1 MFANFGRIV
10 TVTPVNYLRDRG
22 DFIDPAAPGGEA
34 RYLAGAGLLALET
47 INVPTA
53 GRNAI
58 SVGSGRNVLF
68 GGMGDDSIRA
78 AGGFNLMAGNAA
90 QALYTAAGRILSF
103 ASTFPSQGGNNSLY
117 NNGEGVM
124 IGGVGN
130 DVLESGAGSNVMFG
144 DNGRVTFVNDRF
156 SVAETLDIAYGGD
169 DILLAGTGGNF
180 MLGGRGSDMFRG
192 SFSKDVMVGD
202 FAAIYFDL
210 SGSRVVNLTRFGGR
224 QLARPDHPFAGSAV
238 FPGPARMGHAPH
250 PVFERAWTQRSVAFL
265 SAGHAAQD
273 GGRVSVAP
281 ERPDIVIERHDGG
294 ISIYAAGDAAPGVV
308 SMRGGADASDAGRS
322 MAPSGPAGTEAPGT
336 ARIRNRIRRSSSKGG
351 RPTGRSRIRVRGR
364 PPARRRS
371 AVRAPDRAPDERA
384 ALAAGVGVLGLSGA
398 LGATGSVVFNSKT
411 NTWENKARRKTGVR
425 MIRQDMP
432 LEEAQALSED
442 E

>member
-1 MFANFGRIV
+1 
-10 TVTPVNYLRDRG
+10 
-22 DFIDPAAPGGEA
+22 
-34 RYLAGAGLLALET
+34 
-47 INVPTA
+47 
-53 GRNAI
+53 
-58 SVGSGRNVLF
+58 
-68 GGMGDDSIRA
+68 
-78 AGGFNLMAGNAA
+78 
-90 QALYTAAGRILSF
+90 
-103 ASTFPSQGGNNSLY
+103 
-117 NNGEGVM
+117 M

-210 SGSRVVNLTRFGGR
+210 SGSRVVNLTRFGPGGNS
-224 QLARPDHPFAGSAV
+224 PDLITRSLEALYSW
-238 FPGPARMGHAPH
+238 PGTLGHAPH

-322 MAPSGPAGTEAPGT
+322 MAPSGPAG
-336 ARIRNRIRRSSSKGG
+336 
-351 RPTGRSRIRVRGR
+351 
-364 PPARRRS
+364 RS
-371 AVRAPDRAPDERA
+371 AVGRRASGTGSGGA
-384 ALAAGVGVLGLSGA
+384 AAGAAGRRAGAGSASAGVRRRGGAPAVRRAGSGA
-398 LGATGSVVFNSKT
+398 
-411 NTWENKARRKTGVR
+411 
-425 MIRQDMP
+425 
-432 LEEAQALSED
+432 
-442 E
+442 

>member
-1 MFANFGRIV
+1 
-10 TVTPVNYLRDRG
+10 
-22 DFIDPAAPGGEA
+22 
-34 RYLAGAGLLALET
+34 
-47 INVPTA
+47 
-53 GRNAI
+53 
-58 SVGSGRNVLF
+58 
-68 GGMGDDSIRA
+68 
-78 AGGFNLMAGNAA
+78 
-90 QALYTAAGRILSF
+90 
-103 ASTFPSQGGNNSLY
+103 
-117 NNGEGVM
+117 
-124 IGGVGN
+124 
-130 DVLESGAGSNVMFG
+130 MFG

-210 SGSRVVNLTRFGGR
+210 SGSRVVNLTRFGPGGNSPDLITR
-224 QLARPDHPFAGSAV
+224 SLEALYSLARHAGACAASGFRTRLDA
-238 FPGPARMGHAPH
+238 
-250 PVFERAWTQRSVAFL
+250 TQRGLPVRRPRR
-265 SAGHAAQD
+265 AGWRPRQRGA
-273 GGRVSVAP
+273 R
-281 ERPDIVIERHDGG
+281 RPDIVIERHDGG

-371 AVRAPDRAPDERA
+371 SRPPRADRAPDERA
-384 ALAAGVGVLGLSGA
+384 ALAAGVGVLGLS
-398 LGATGSVVFNSKT
+398 
-411 NTWENKARRKTGVR
+411 ARWARPARWCSIPKPIHGRTRPVAR
-425 MIRQDMP
+425 P
-432 LEEAQALSED
+432 VCA
-442 E
+442 

>member
-1 MFANFGRIV
+1 
-10 TVTPVNYLRDRG
+10 
-22 DFIDPAAPGGEA
+22 
-34 RYLAGAGLLALET
+34 
-47 INVPTA
+47 
-53 GRNAI
+53 
-58 SVGSGRNVLF
+58 
-68 GGMGDDSIRA
+68 
-78 AGGFNLMAGNAA
+78 
-90 QALYTAAGRILSF
+90 
-103 ASTFPSQGGNNSLY
+103 
-117 NNGEGVM
+117 
-124 IGGVGN
+124 
-130 DVLESGAGSNVMFG
+130 
-144 DNGRVTFVNDRF
+144 
-156 SVAETLDIAYGGD
+156 
-169 DILLAGTGGNF
+169 
-180 MLGGRGSDMFRG
+180 
-192 SFSKDVMVGD
+192 MVGD

-210 SGSRVVNLTRFGGR
+210 SGSRVVNLTRFGPGGNS
-224 QLARPDHPFAGSAV
+224 PDLITRSLEALYSW
-238 FPGPARMGHAPH
+238 PGTPACAASG
-250 PVFERAWTQRSVAFL
+250 FERAWTQRSVAFL

-322 MAPSGPAGTEAPGT
+322 MAPSGPVGTEAPGT

-351 RPTGRSRIRVRGR
+351 RPTAGAGSASAGVRRRGAPAVRRAGSGARRARGPGGRRGR
-364 PPARRRS
+364 
-371 AVRAPDRAPDERA
+371 
-384 ALAAGVGVLGLSGA
+384 VGSGA

>member
-1 MFANFGRIV
+1 
-10 TVTPVNYLRDRG
+10 
-22 DFIDPAAPGGEA
+22 
-34 RYLAGAGLLALET
+34 
-47 INVPTA
+47 
-53 GRNAI
+53 
-58 SVGSGRNVLF
+58 
-68 GGMGDDSIRA
+68 
-78 AGGFNLMAGNAA
+78 
-90 QALYTAAGRILSF
+90 
-103 ASTFPSQGGNNSLY
+103 
-117 NNGEGVM
+117 M

-238 FPGPARMGHAPH
+238 FLARHAGACAASG
-250 PVFERAWTQRSVAFL
+250 FERAWTQRSVAFL

-351 RPTGRSRIRVRGR
+351 RPTGREQDPR
-364 PPARRRS
+364 PRAS
-371 AVRAPDRAPDERA
+371 AGEAALQPSAAPDRA
-384 ALAAGVGVLGLSGA
+384 LTS
-398 LGATGSVVFNSKT
+398 
-411 NTWENKARRKTGVR
+411 ARPWRPAWACWACPARWARPARWCSIPKPIHGRTRPVAR
-425 MIRQDMP
+425 P
-432 LEEAQALSED
+432 VCA
-442 E
+442 

>member
-1 MFANFGRIV
+1 
-10 TVTPVNYLRDRG
+10 
-22 DFIDPAAPGGEA
+22 
-34 RYLAGAGLLALET
+34 
-47 INVPTA
+47 
-53 GRNAI
+53 
-58 SVGSGRNVLF
+58 
-68 GGMGDDSIRA
+68 
-78 AGGFNLMAGNAA
+78 
-90 QALYTAAGRILSF
+90 
-103 ASTFPSQGGNNSLY
+103 
-117 NNGEGVM
+117 M

-210 SGSRVVNLTRFGGR
+210 SGSRVVNLTRFGPGGNSPDLITRSLEALYSWPGTLACAASGFRTRLDATQRGLPVRRPRRAGWRPR
-224 QLARPDHPFAGSAV
+224 QRGAGASGYRHRTPRWRH
-238 FPGPARMGHAPH
+238 FDLCCRRC
-250 PVFERAWTQRSVAFL
+250 RAWRSQ
-265 SAGHAAQD
+265 HAWWR
-273 GGRVSVAP
+273 GRV
-281 ERPDIVIERHDGG
+281 G
-294 ISIYAAGDAAPGVV
+294 
-308 SMRGGADASDAGRS
+308 RGPKHGAVRSGR
-322 MAPSGPAGTEAPGT
+322 TEAPWDG
-336 ARIRNRIRRSSSKGG
+336 AHQEQDQEEQQQG
-351 RPTGRSRIRVRGR
+351 RQADGQEQDPR
-364 PPARRRS
+364 PRAS
-371 AVRAPDRAPDERA
+371 AGEAALQPSAAPDRAPDEHA

>member
-1 MFANFGRIV
+1 M
-10 TVTPVNYLRDRG
+10 
-22 DFIDPAAPGGEA
+22 
-34 RYLAGAGLLALET
+34 
-47 INVPTA
+47 PTA

-210 SGSRVVNLTRFGGR
+210 SGSRVVNLTRFGPGGNS
-224 QLARPDHPFAGSAV
+224 PDLITRSLEALYSW
-238 FPGPARMGHAPH
+238 PGTGACAASGFRTRLDA
-250 PVFERAWTQRSVAFL
+250 TQRGLPVRRPRR
-265 SAGHAAQD
+265 AGW
-273 GGRVSVAP
+273 
-281 ERPDIVIERHDGG
+281 RPRQRGAGASGYRH
-294 ISIYAAGDAAPGVV
+294 
-308 SMRGGADASDAGRS
+308 
-322 MAPSGPAGTEAPGT
+322 
-336 ARIRNRIRRSSSKGG
+336 
-351 RPTGRSRIRVRGR
+351 
-364 PPARRRS
+364 
-371 AVRAPDRAPDERA
+371 
-384 ALAAGVGVLGLSGA
+384 
-398 LGATGSVVFNSKT
+398 
-411 NTWENKARRKTGVR
+411 
-425 MIRQDMP
+425 
-432 LEEAQALSED
+432 
-442 E
+442 